1 MALKVFDELKHVGGV
16 MLPGEDEKLKLFFRM
31 IGKEMKQRK
40 EKFSQMGITSYQS
53 YREAGFEDLPQIVI
67 LLDNMT
73 AFRELCG
80 EYDDGLLNLVREGSA
95 IGISVNV
102 TSQQISGI
110 GYKYLA
116 AFSNKYGLT
125 CNDKSEYSSLFDRC
139 RMEPRAVPG
148 RGLASVDK
156 VLYEFQTYL
165 GFEGEKEIQRVE
177 AIKTFIQER
186 NTACTG
192 AGAKRIPEVPA
203 VLKQEYL
210 ESAFGP
216 AAKDSWYMGI
226 DFDTVE
232 PVLLNSLKDGYLV
245 ISGKE
250 NSGRS
255 NYVRYL
261 FRCMERRIFDEPVE
275 AYVIDGFDQ
284 KLGLLKDYGFVEQY
298 TTDASEFEMIVD
310 RIESTCE
317 DRADRYQT
325 EGPEF
330 LEEEP
335 LLLVVVNHSAV
346 YDASKT
352 TKEVCTQWK
361 NIMKSYKNMKVLFI
375 LSGIENAAVGYG
387 ANELMKQIKEGKN
400 ILFFDDLAGIKLTDV
415 PAGIQRQFKKPV
427 EAGDAYYIT
436 TGGVRKLRTPLCEEE

>member
-1 MALKVFDELKHVGGV
+1 
-16 MLPGEDEKLKLFFRM
+16 
-31 IGKEMKQRK
+31 
-40 EKFSQMGITSYQS
+40 
-53 YREAGFEDLPQIVI
+53 
-67 LLDNMT
+67 
-73 AFRELCG
+73 
-80 EYDDGLLNLVREGSA
+80 
-95 IGISVNV
+95 
-102 TSQQISGI
+102 
-110 GYKYLA
+110 
-116 AFSNKYGLT
+116 
-125 CNDKSEYSSLFDRC
+125 
-139 RMEPRAVPG
+139 
-148 RGLASVDK
+148 
-156 VLYEFQTYL
+156 
-165 GFEGEKEIQRVE
+165 
-177 AIKTFIQER
+177 
-186 NTACTG
+186 
-192 AGAKRIPEVPA
+192 
-203 VLKQEYL
+203 
-210 ESAFGP
+210 
-216 AAKDSWYMGI
+216 
-226 DFDTVE
+226 
-232 PVLLNSLKDGYLV
+232 
-245 ISGKE
+245 
-250 NSGRS
+250 
-255 NYVRYL
+255 
-261 FRCMERRIFDEPVE
+261 MERRIFDEPVE

-310 RIESTCE
+310 QIESTCE

-352 TKEVCTQWK
+352 TKEVCAQWK

-387 ANELMKQIKEGKN
+387 ANDLMKQIKEGKN